1 MKKIDKKFIMQW
13 LGLGLIVFALLF
25 LPIIAVIP
33 FLPISIQK
41 KAVFISAL
49 AIGGQVITWA
59 GVFLA
64 GKEIVS
70 RYKKYLDPR
79 NWFRRSGEEKKKGEQ
94 NEKMSA

>member
-64 GKEIVS
+64 GKEIVT
-70 RYKKYLDPR
+70 RYRKYLDPR
-79 NWFRRSGEEKKKGEQ
+79 NWFRKSGDEKDSRQEGK
-94 NEKMSA
+94 